1 MRLFDLDGP
10 LMAALNRIS
19 DLVVANLLFLL
30 FSLPVVTIGASLTAL
45 QTVVT
50 DLARDQEYIVR
61 KRFWQAFRQN
71 FKQSTLLW
79 LVFLAAGLVLAGS
92 YAAAST
98 LGTGFARFYAVVL
111 GALGLVLLLV
121 FQFAFPLQSRR
132 PAPVRQTLKTAFLLA
147 VIRLPYAAG
156 MLVVTVAAVYLSFFL
171 NPDLIGGAFFLWLA
185 LGFAL
190 VAYCNAFL
198 VLRAFRDLPGLAED
212 TEA

>member
-10 LMAALNRIS
+10 LMTALNRLT

-45 QTVVT
+45 QTVVL
-50 DLARDQEYIVR
+50 DLARDQEYVIH
-61 KRFWQAFRQN
+61 KRFWQAFRQH

-79 LVFLAAGLVLAGS
+79 LVFLAAGLVLAAS

-98 LGTGFARFYAVVL
+98 LGAGFARFYAVVL
-111 GALGLVLLLV
+111 GALGLVVLLV

-132 PAPVRQTLKTAFLLA
+132 AAPVRQTLKTAFLLA

-156 MLVVTVAAVYLSFFL
+156 MLAVTAVALYLSFFL
-171 NPDLIGGAFFLWLA
+171 NPNLIGGAFFLWLA
-185 LGFAL
+185 LGFAV

-198 VLRAFRDLPGLAED
+198 VLRAFRNLPALADEP
-212 TEA
+212 EP